1 MKRIIAL
8 MLAIW
13 LVLGG
18 GLAEEVDLFSTPA
31 PKTQATPDA
40 APRLSDSP
48 LLEAPPIQLNCA
60 AALLVEAESGQIIF
74 EMNADSPR
82 PVASVTKV
90 MTILLTLEALDQG
103 RIALDQTV
111 TVSAKAAGMGGSQ
124 VLLDVNETQTVEVLL
139 KSTIVGSAND
149 ACVALAELMYGS
161 QELCVTK
168 MNARAKELGMTNT
181 VFKNCT
187 GLPTE
192 GQHTTARDTAIMTAA
207 MLRHELYYKFSTVWL
222 DEVDHGDGRRTQLTN
237 TNKLI
242 RLYDG
247 CDGGKTGSTDEAR
260 YCVSATARRGD
271 MRLIAV
277 VLGAPSGSERF
288 DTAAAMFDYGFA
300 NYENVTPQ
308 MPADAPET
316 ISVSHGTA
324 GEIELVYSTPMRFLM
339 PKNAAEPLTSTIE
352 LPQKLAAPVEQGT
365 PLGTVQLSS
374 GGEVLASF
382 PISAAQGVD
391 ALSFRYC
398 FGRLVDSLLLS
409 QGDFVQNK

>member
-1 MKRIIAL
+1 MKKIIAL

-90 MTILLTLEALDQG
+90 MTILLTLEALEQG

-168 MNARAKELGMTNT
+168 MNVRAKELGMTNT

-187 GLPTE
+187 GLPAE

-260 YCVSATARRGD
+260 YCVSATAHRGD

-300 NYENVTPQ
+300 NYRLYPVAKRGTRVKGMLPVDGGRPDSISLALDGNLTLLIGKGDE
-308 MPADAPET
+308 AD
-316 ISVSHGTA
+316 IH
-324 GEIELVYSTPMRFLM
+324 LVP
-339 PKNAAEPLTSTIE
+339 E
-352 LPQKLAAPVEQGT
+352 LPERVNAPVE
-365 PLGTVQLSS
+365 LGQEIGQVRVEQNGRTLARLPVVAASTSEISGLSS
-374 GGEVLASF
+374 GLM
-382 PISAAQGVD
+382 
-391 ALSFRYC
+391 
-398 FGRLVDSLLLS
+398 RLFSLWTMR
-409 QGDFVQNK
+409 

>member
-1 MKRIIAL
+1 MKKIIAL

-300 NYENVTPQ
+300 NYRLYPVAKRGTRVKGMFPVDGGRPDSISLALDGNLTLLIGKGDE
-308 MPADAPET
+308 AD
-316 ISVSHGTA
+316 IH
-324 GEIELVYSTPMRFLM
+324 LVP
-339 PKNAAEPLTSTIE
+339 E
-352 LPQKLAAPVEQGT
+352 LPERVNAPVE
-365 PLGTVQLSS
+365 LGQEIGQVRVEQNGRTLARLPVVAASTSEISGLSS
-374 GGEVLASF
+374 GLM
-382 PISAAQGVD
+382 
-391 ALSFRYC
+391 
-398 FGRLVDSLLLS
+398 RLFSLWTMR
-409 QGDFVQNK
+409 

>member
-1 MKRIIAL
+1 MKKIIAL

-31 PKTQATPDA
+31 PKTQTTPDA
-40 APRLSDSP
+40 TPRLSDSP

-181 VFKNCT
+181 IFKNCT
-187 GLPTE
+187 GLPAE

-300 NYENVTPQ
+300 NYRLYPVAKRGTRVKGTLPVDGGRPDSISLALDGNLTLLIGKGDE
-308 MPADAPET
+308 AD
-316 ISVSHGTA
+316 IH
-324 GEIELVYSTPMRFLM
+324 LVP
-339 PKNAAEPLTSTIE
+339 E
-352 LPQKLAAPVEQGT
+352 LPERVNAPVE
-365 PLGTVQLSS
+365 LGQEIGQVRVEQNGRTLARLPVVAASTSEISGLSS
-374 GGEVLASF
+374 GLM
-382 PISAAQGVD
+382 
-391 ALSFRYC
+391 
-398 FGRLVDSLLLS
+398 RLFSLWTMR
-409 QGDFVQNK
+409 

>member
-1 MKRIIAL
+1 MKKIIAL

-90 MTILLTLEALDQG
+90 MTILLTLEALEQG

-149 ACVALAELMYGS
+149 ACVALAELMYG
-161 QELCVTK
+161 
-168 MNARAKELGMTNT
+168 
-181 VFKNCT
+181 
-187 GLPTE
+187 
-192 GQHTTARDTAIMTAA
+192 
-207 MLRHELYYKFSTVWL
+207 
-222 DEVDHGDGRRTQLTN
+222 
-237 TNKLI
+237 
-242 RLYDG
+242 
-247 CDGGKTGSTDEAR
+247 
-260 YCVSATARRGD
+260 
-271 MRLIAV
+271 
-277 VLGAPSGSERF
+277 
-288 DTAAAMFDYGFA
+288 
-300 NYENVTPQ
+300 
-308 MPADAPET
+308 
-316 ISVSHGTA
+316 
-324 GEIELVYSTPMRFLM
+324 
-339 PKNAAEPLTSTIE
+339 
-352 LPQKLAAPVEQGT
+352 
-365 PLGTVQLSS
+365 
-374 GGEVLASF
+374 
-382 PISAAQGVD
+382 
-391 ALSFRYC
+391 
-398 FGRLVDSLLLS
+398 
-409 QGDFVQNK
+409 

>member
-1 MKRIIAL
+1 MKKIIAL

-90 MTILLTLEALDQG
+90 MTILLTLEALEQG

-168 MNARAKELGMTNT
+168 MNVRAKELGMTNT
-181 VFKNCT
+181 TFKNCT
-187 GLPTE
+187 GLPSE

-260 YCVSATARRGD
+260 YCVSATAHRGD

-300 NYENVTPQ
+300 NYRLYPVAKRGTRVKGMLPVDGGRPDSISLALDGNLTLLIGKGDE
-308 MPADAPET
+308 AD
-316 ISVSHGTA
+316 IH
-324 GEIELVYSTPMRFLM
+324 LVP
-339 PKNAAEPLTSTIE
+339 E
-352 LPQKLAAPVEQGT
+352 LPERVNAPVE
-365 PLGTVQLSS
+365 LGQEIGQVRVEQNGRTLARLPVVAASTSEISGLSS
-374 GGEVLASF
+374 GLM
-382 PISAAQGVD
+382 
-391 ALSFRYC
+391 
-398 FGRLVDSLLLS
+398 RLFSLWTMR
-409 QGDFVQNK
+409 

>member
-1 MKRIIAL
+1 MKKIIAL

-90 MTILLTLEALDQG
+90 MTILLTLEALEQG

-187 GLPTE
+187 GLPAE

-260 YCVSATARRGD
+260 YCVSATAHRGD

-300 NYENVTPQ
+300 NYRLYPVAKRGTRVKGMLPVDGGRPDSISLALDGNLTLLIGKGDE
-308 MPADAPET
+308 AD
-316 ISVSHGTA
+316 IH
-324 GEIELVYSTPMRFLM
+324 LVP
-339 PKNAAEPLTSTIE
+339 E
-352 LPQKLAAPVEQGT
+352 LPERVNAPVE
-365 PLGTVQLSS
+365 LGQEIGQVRVEQNGRTLARLPVVAASTSEISGLSS
-374 GGEVLASF
+374 GLM
-382 PISAAQGVD
+382 
-391 ALSFRYC
+391 
-398 FGRLVDSLLLS
+398 RLFSLWTMR
-409 QGDFVQNK
+409 